1 MIGIKDYEFKGF
13 DWTELA
19 EYFRI
24 IIFDDTK
31 HYRDND
37 ILTDLKLKL
46 RELQD
51 ITTGSD
57 VDYEDGSNED
67 VINIR
72 KYISKMIDDSDVGET
87 KHLWIGLNK
96 IEHDWTFLRFVILL
110 LEHMWT

>member
-24 IIFDDTK
+24 PVDYTLGDSGTLDSL
-31 HYRDND
+31 R
-37 ILTDLKLKL
+37 LVL
-46 RELQD
+46 RELQN
-51 ITTGSD
+51 TATGSE
-57 VDYEDGSNED
+57 VDYIDGSDED

-72 KYISKMIDDSDVGET
+72 KYIAKMILDPEVGET
-87 KHLWIGLNK
+87 KYLWIGLNK
-96 IEHDWTFLRFVILL
+96 IEHDWTFLRYVNLL